1 MRFLRFTLLQTY
13 FSNIKKNKRKALLLI
28 NTGIFFSIFAVSSAI
43 VSFFIE
49 RDISIKQ
56 SEIIE
61 YQISIKESSTMLA
74 SFETIFDQFAQS
86 LKIENSSRIE
96 KQLFS
101 ETKLGNKIF
110 SAKDFYTPYLQY
122 AKKDIEDIE
131 RPMFSND
138 SEYGPMK
145 VADLFDIDNKY
156 VQEIISTIK
165 DAWSKEDVE
174 NFTNSMLKA
183 NQAYQ
188 KIKKINFENYDYK
201 KNQSFKEISLEIEKY
216 EKNHMNLYGLK
227 IIDDYFTVI
236 DFEYALSD
244 YFSELINLMKSFSSA
259 NEELLE
265 EANEEI
271 LYLSN
276 KEKNIIL
283 VTFLFQFVVFIII
296 QVFEVNSVGFN
307 LKKKKL

>member
-74 SFETIFDQFAQS
+74 SFETMFDQFAQS

-145 VADLFDIDNKY
+145 VGDLFDINNKF
-156 VQEIISTIK
+156 VQEIISTI
-165 DAWSKEDVE
+165 
-174 NFTNSMLKA
+174 NSMLKA

-244 YFSELINLMKSFSSA
+244 YFSELIDLMKSFSSA

-307 LKKKKL
+307 IKKKKL

>member
-74 SFETIFDQFAQS
+74 SLETMFDQFAQS

-145 VADLFDIDNKY
+145 IADLFDIDNKF

-174 NFTNSMLKA
+174 NFTNSILKA

-244 YFSELINLMKSFSSA
+244 YFSELIDLMKSFSSA

-307 LKKKKL
+307 IKKKKL